1 MVFSNCKNQTDKP
14 IVKAIKAPEGMVWVP
29 AKIFLQGAKE
39 GDVYAMEREKP
50 AHLVSVEGFFIDKT
64 EVTNAQFKKFVEAT
78 GYKTVAERPID
89 WEELKKDL
97 PPGTP
102 KPADSL
108 LLPGSLV
115 FNKNIDAVV
124 NMNNYNQWWI
134 WKTGANW
141 QHPEGPNSTI
151 EGKDSFPVVHV
162 AYEDALA
169 YCKWANR
176 MLPTESQ
183 WEAAAQGTNESS
195 IYTWG
200 NSKDDLL
207 QKANTWQGQFP
218 INNLGTDGFMYL
230 SEVKSFEAN
239 SLGIYDMIGNVWEM
253 TSDRFDTDYYKT
265 LNPNTVLDNPK
276 GSTKF
281 YNPQNPY
288 AKEMVIK
295 GGSFLCHESY
305 CASYRISAKMGTTI
319 DTGSDHL
326 GFRTIATKEMVL
338 NIEAD

>member
-1 MVFSNCKNQTDKP
+1 VLFNCNNQTNK
-14 IVKAIKAPEGMVWVP
+14 VEEKTVKAPEGMVWVP
-29 AKIFLQGAKE
+29 SKTFLQGAKE

-50 AHLVSVEGFFIDKT
+50 GHLVSVDGFFIDKT
-64 EVTNAQFKKFVEAT
+64 EVTNAQFKKFVKAT
-78 GYKTVAERPID
+78 GYKTLAERPID
-89 WEELKKDL
+89 WEQLKKDL
-97 PPGTP
+97 PTGTP

-115 FNKNIDAVV
+115 FNKNVDAVV
-124 NMNNYNQWWI
+124 NMNNYNQWWM
-134 WKTGANW
+134 WKIGANW
-141 QHPEGPNSTI
+141 QHPEGPKSSI
-151 EGKDSFPVVHV
+151 EGKDNFPVVHV

-183 WEAAAQGTNESS
+183 WEAAAQGARENE

-200 NSKDDLL
+200 KSNGELL
-207 QKANTWQGQFP
+207 KNANTWQGQFP

-253 TSDRFDTDYYKT
+253 TSDRFDTNYYKT
-265 LNPNTVLDNPK
+265 LNPNTISKNPK

-288 AKEMVIK
+288 AQEMVMK

-305 CASYRISAKMGTTI
+305 CASYRISARMGTTI

-338 NIEAD
+338 NNKTN